1 MNQVN
6 IIGSLGKDPE
16 LRTTSSGINVCSFTV
31 AVNDKKSSS
40 ETVTWFKCTAWRKL
54 ADICK
59 QYLSKGSKVAV
70 TGSVSVSQYESNGK
84 HYCSLDVTATD
95 VEFLGSRK
103 AETPDDRFVKVE
115 NDDELPFK

>member
-1 MNQVN
+1 MNDRK
-6 IIGSLGKDPE
+6 G
-16 LRTTSSGINVCSFTV
+16 
-31 AVNDKKSSS
+31 SS
-40 ETVTWFKCTAWRKL
+40 ETVTWFKVTAWRKL

-103 AETPDDRFVKVE
+103 AETPDNGFVKVE
-115 NDDELPFK
+115 NDDDLPF